1 MTLVLATEGAAMA
14 DPRSLR
20 LIFEYNG
27 DRVDLVSRQPVD
39 MVAPSSEPLGD
50 FADRLGSWIE
60 LRDPEG
66 VALHRQVLHDP
77 LGVSTEVF
85 SSDPEQSLRRVAGT
99 RQKGAFTVVVP
110 DLPSADQVAVVA
122 DMAPLPGARA
132 EGAAPPPERRVLR
145 FPLHDNPS
153 GHSGGQS

>member
-1 MTLVLATEGAAMA
+1 MA

-20 LIFEYNG
+20 LIFEYDG
-27 DRVDLVSRQPVD
+27 DRVDLVYRQPVD
-39 MVAPSSEPLGD
+39 MIAPSSEPLD
-50 FADRLGSWIE
+50 DLADRLGSWVE

-66 VALHRQVLHDP
+66 VALHRQVLHEP
-77 LGVSTEVF
+77 IGASTEVF
-85 SSDPEQSLRRVAGT
+85 SPDPKESLRRVERT

-110 DLPSADQVAVVA
+110 DLPRADQVAIVA
-122 DMAPLPGARA
+122 DMAPPPAARA

-153 GHSGGQS
+153 GTPEGGHDDE

>member
-1 MTLVLATEGAAMA
+1 MA

-20 LIFEYNG
+20 LIFEYDG
-27 DRVDLVSRQPVD
+27 DRVDLVSRRPVD
-39 MVAPSSEPLGD
+39 MVAPSSEPLDD

-60 LRDPEG
+60 LRGPED

-77 LGVSTEVF
+77 LGTSTEVF
-85 SSDPEQSLRRVAGT
+85 SPDPEESLRRVERT

-110 DLPSADQVAVVA
+110 DLPRADQVAVVA
-122 DMAPLPGARA
+122 EVAPLPGALA

-153 GHSGGQS
+153 GHSGGRS

>member
-1 MTLVLATEGAAMA
+1 MA

-20 LIFEYNG
+20 LIFEYDG

-39 MVAPSSEPLGD
+39 MLAPSSEPLDD
-50 FADRLGSWIE
+50 FANRLGSWVE

-77 LGVSTEVF
+77 VGASTEVF
-85 SSDPEQSLRRVAGT
+85 SPDPGESLRRVART
-99 RQKGAFTVVVP
+99 REKGAFTVVVP
-110 DLPSADQVAVVA
+110 DLPRADHVAFVA
-122 DMAPLPGARA
+122 DVAPLMGARA

-145 FPLHDNPS
+145 FSLHDNRS
-153 GHSGGQS
+153 GPAGGRS

>member
-1 MTLVLATEGAAMA
+1 MA

-20 LIFEYNG
+20 LIFEYDG

-39 MVAPSSEPLGD
+39 MAAPSSEPLD
-50 FADRLGSWIE
+50 EIANRLGFWVE

-66 VALHRQVLHDP
+66 AALHRQVLHDP
-77 LGVSTEVF
+77 VGASTEVF
-85 SSDPEQSLRRVAGT
+85 SPDPTESLRRVERT

-110 DLPSADQVAVVA
+110 DLPSADSVAFVA
-122 DMAPLPGARA
+122 DLGPLLGAQA

-145 FPLHDNPS
+145 FPLRDNR
-153 GHSGGQS
+153 GGVAGERS